1 MPFVDV
7 INLANM
13 LGRFDEVWSPRIVA
27 QMNDLHV
34 KVVKVEGEFVKHRHE
49 DTDELFLVISGS
61 LIIELPDGPRTLL
74 PGEML
79 VVPKGMDHRPVAP
92 EPTELLLLE
101 PVGTDNKGD
110 DAGGTTGEWLR
121 ND

>member
-1 MPFVDV
+1 MWPMDV
-7 INLANM
+7 INLAGM
-13 LGRFDEVWSPRIVA
+13 LDRIDEVWSPRIVA

-34 KVVKVEGEFVKHRHE
+34 KLVKVEGEFVKHRHQE
-49 DTDELFLVISGS
+49 TDELFLVISGS
-61 LIIELPDGPRTLL
+61 LVIELPDGPRTLQ

-79 VVPKGMDHRPVAP
+79 VVPKGVDHRPVAP

-101 PVGTDNKGD
+101 PAGTDNRGD
-110 DAGGTTGEWLR
+110 DGGGTTGEWLR